1 MFDVET
7 ISVAEL
13 GVAKALAQREK
24 ELAAFYERAKYALE
38 SLSQNE
44 GPDAGIRQ
52 TLGESKDTR
61 RQLATELNA
70 RYGGALDAAEREI
83 RLLATRRDRLHV
95 FEEWSKEDPGLMQ
108 AIDGVIANQLKA
120 SKRRQRWITFALAIV
135 CLIAGWL
142 LSTVVSATILT
153 RLLGH

>member
-13 GVAKALAQREK
+13 GVAKALEQREK
-24 ELAAFYERAKYALE
+24 ELAAFYERAKHALE
-38 SLSQNE
+38 SLAQNE
-44 GPDAGIRQ
+44 GPEAGVHRNI
-52 TLGESKDTR
+52 GESRDTR

-108 AIDGVIANQLKA
+108 SVDEVIVNRLKA
-120 SKRRQRWITFALAIV
+120 SRRRQRWITFALAIV

-142 LSTVVSATILT
+142 LSAIAPATALA